1 MRVAF
6 IGVSHWHTPF
16 YIEPAAAIGDC
27 TIVGVADP
35 SETVVAGA
43 AGRFATRDFV
53 DYRKMCEQTRPDLVF
68 ALGRHVDMAETAE
81 YLIEAGIPT
90 AMEKPCGVNVAQ
102 VERLAGLAASKGAWF
117 AVPFVY
123 RMSRFRSLIAEHSAG
138 KSLLYGMFRQIPG
151 NVARYRDWGVGWNL
165 DPALAGGGCTLNL
178 SIHFYD
184 LVRVLAPAVEWSVVA
199 ASMSRSYGEADVEDF
214 SVSLLEGRP
223 VGGSSVE
230 GSPVGG
236 GGCRASVETGYF
248 YPGPGGEV
256 GLSVNVGGDYYRWD
270 GSRRQIFLTR
280 ADGSRETFEA
290 DADQVASYGPFVE
303 DTLRRVQT
311 GEAPE
316 AGLADMV
323 AAARMA
329 EAAYRLAGYDFMR

>member
-16 YIEPAAAIGDC
+16 YIEPAAALEDC
-27 TIVGVADP
+27 TIVGVCDP
-35 SETVVAGA
+35 SETVAEATA
-43 AGRFATRDFV
+43 ARFSTRGFV
-53 DYRKMCEQTRPDLVF
+53 DYRRMCEETRPDLVF
-68 ALGRHVDMAETAE
+68 ALGRPVDMAQTAA

-102 VERLAGLAASKGAWF
+102 VEDLEARARSQGVWF

-123 RMSRFRSLIAEHSAG
+123 RMSRLRSLIAEQSAG
-138 KSLLYGMFRQIPG
+138 KTLTYGLFRQIPG

-165 DPALAGGGCTLNL
+165 DRKLAGGGCTLNL

-184 LVRVLAPAVEWSVVA
+184 LVRVLAPDVDWRVVA

-214 SVSLLEGRP
+214 SATLVEG
-223 VGGSSVE
+223 GGS
-230 GSPVGG
+230 
-236 GGCRASVETGYF
+236 RATVETGYF

-256 GLSVNVGGDYYRWD
+256 GLSVNVGGDYYRWS
-270 GSRRQIFLTR
+270 GAQRQIFLTR

-303 DTLRRVQT
+303 DSLRRVRG
-311 GEAPE
+311 GEAPL

-323 AAARMA
+323 QAARMA
-329 EAAYRLAGYDFMR
+329 EAAYRLAGYTDFMV

>member
-16 YIEPAAAIGDC
+16 YIEPAAALDGC
-27 TIVGVADP
+27 TIVGVSDP
-35 SETVVAGA
+35 SETVADATA
-43 AGRFATRDFV
+43 ARFATRGFV
-53 DYRKMCEQTRPDLVF
+53 DYRRMCEETRPDVVF
-68 ALGRHVDMAETAE
+68 ALGRHVDMAETAA

-90 AMEKPCGVNVAQ
+90 AMEKPCGVSVGQ
-102 VERLAGLAASKGAWF
+102 VEHLEGLAESKGAWF

-138 KSLLYGMFRQIPG
+138 KFLLYGMFRQIPG

-165 DPALAGGGCTLNL
+165 DPRLAGGGCTLNL

-184 LVRVLAPAVEWSVVA
+184 LVRVLAPAARWRVVA

-214 SVSLLEGRP
+214 SASLLEAGPERSP
-223 VGGSSVE
+223 VE
-230 GSPVGG
+230 GSPVEGR
-236 GGCRASVETGYF
+236 GCRASVETGYF
-248 YPGPGGEV
+248 YPGTGGEV
-256 GLSVNVGGDYYRWD
+256 VLSVNVGGDYYRWD

-280 ADGSRETFEA
+280 ADGSRETFEG
-290 DADQVASYGPFVE
+290 DADQVASYAPFVE
-303 DTLRRVQT
+303 DTLRRVEA

-316 AGLADMV
+316 AGLGDMV
-323 AAARMA
+323 QAARMA